1 MIARLPQR
9 VRDQINRRLQNGEAR
24 KQIAEW
30 LNTLPEVNALMAA
43 EFHGQRINETNVVSW
58 ELGGY
63 RAWEAHREA
72 LQAARQFGADAAEL
86 AQAAGGQ
93 LADNLEICLTARIAV
108 ALREPDSGGD
118 DPGCQLQRL
127 RQLCADLVALR
138 KGDQNAQWLR
148 IEREKFDLVLKKAE
162 AERAARQRE
171 LEEANKDPRDRAPS
185 KAMLEWLA
193 KELKLY

>member
-127 RQLCADLVALR
+127 RQLCADLAALR
-138 KGDQNAQWLR
+138 KGDHSAQWLK
-148 IEREKFDLVLKKAE
+148 IEREKLDLELKEFEKE
-162 AERAARQRE
+162 EAARHKQMNKPKID
-171 LEEANKDPRDRAPS
+171 LSTWHPSQEARDRFA
-185 KAMLEWLA
+185 E
-193 KELKLY
+193 ELKRL